1 MQLLILDVDA
11 AYYKK
16 KLGPKFPAVSIH
28 AVTREEDVGD
38 MIKEAEILMI
48 KRISDDL
55 IKKAVNL
62 KWIQCIITGVDYI
75 VNLPS
80 FPKDVLL
87 TSTRGIHG
95 PQMSE
100 LALLLMLALN
110 RKFPQVIRNQDR
122 RVWDS
127 PPVSLLWKKKVG
139 ILGVGVIGQEL
150 ARKCKALGMTVY
162 GITRH
167 KRKIDSVDHSF
178 GPDELLQ
185 VMQEVDFFV
194 NVVPGTP
201 ETVNMIGAKAFAAMK
216 TTAFFINIGRGETV
230 DEAALADALQKG
242 QIAGAGL
249 DVFCTEPLPEDHPF
263 WGMKNMIVSPHQ
275 GGKSDIY
282 ADQAL
287 PIFEENI
294 KRYLQGERRNLVNV
308 IEL

>member
-1 MQLLILDVDA
+1 MQVLILDNDA
-11 AYYKK
+11 AYYKEV
-16 KLGPKFPAVSIH
+16 LGAKFPALSIH
-28 AVTREEDVGD
+28 AATREEDVGD
-38 MIKEAEILMI
+38 IIEKAELLMI

-62 KWIQCIITGVDYI
+62 KWIQCIITGVDFI
-75 VNLPS
+75 VTLPS
-80 FPKDVLL
+80 YPKEVLL
-87 TSTRGIHG
+87 TSTRGMHG

-139 ILGVGVIGQEL
+139 ILGVGVIGLEL
-150 ARKCKALGMTVY
+150 AQKCKAMGMTVY
-162 GITRH
+162 GITRN
-167 KRKIDSVDHSF
+167 KRKLESVDHSF
-178 GPDELLQ
+178 GPDELLK

-194 NVVPGTP
+194 NVVPRTP
-201 ETVNMIGAKAFAAMK
+201 ETVNMIGAKEFAAMK
-216 TTAFFINIGRGETV
+216 PTAFFVNIGRGETV
-230 DEAALADALQKG
+230 DEAALVDAVQNG
-242 QIAGAGL
+242 EIAGAGL
-249 DVFCTEPLPEDHPF
+249 DVYCTEPLPEDHPF
-263 WGMKNMIVSPHQ
+263 WGLKNMIVSPHQ

-294 KRYLQGERRNLVNV
+294 KRYLQGERQNLINV
-308 IEL
+308 IKV

>member
-11 AYYKK
+11 AYYKE
-16 KLGPKFPAVSIH
+16 KLEPKFPAVSIH

-38 MIKEAEILMI
+38 LIKQAEILMI

-55 IKKAVNL
+55 IKKAAAL

-80 FPKDVLL
+80 FPRDVLL
-87 TSTRGIHG
+87 TSTRGMHG

-100 LALLLMLALN
+100 LALLLMLSLN

-122 RVWDS
+122 HVWDS

-150 ARKCKALGMTVY
+150 ARKCKAMGMTVF

-167 KRKIDSVDHSF
+167 KRELDSVDHSF
-178 GPDELLQ
+178 GPDGLLQ
-185 VMQEVDFFV
+185 VIKEVDFFV

-201 ETVNMIGAKAFAAMK
+201 ETVNMIGAEAFAAMK
-216 TTAFFINIGRGETV
+216 RTAFFINIGRGETV
-230 DEAALADALQKG
+230 DEAALADALERG
-242 QIAGAGL
+242 EIAGAGL

-294 KRYLQGERRNLVNV
+294 KRYLQGERRNLINV
-308 IEL
+308 IEM